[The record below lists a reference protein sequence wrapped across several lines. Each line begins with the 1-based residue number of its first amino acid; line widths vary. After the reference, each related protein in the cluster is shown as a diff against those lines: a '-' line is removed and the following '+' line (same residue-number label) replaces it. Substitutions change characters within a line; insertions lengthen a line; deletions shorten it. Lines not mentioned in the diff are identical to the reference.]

1 METIAGPL
9 EEVDVRAAKKI
20 FPGIDL
26 EAVKRPVGKVG
37 LLIGIHQA
45 GIFPYVADR
54 DKHIDGNLR
63 LLTSIFGT
71 GSLLDG
77 SHPSI
82 DACQVMQSKES
93 YDRSNCSVQSYS
105 VKGKFSF
112 LT

>member
-1 METIAGPL
+1 MMAFEIESITALL

-20 FPGIDL
+20 FPGVDL
-26 EAVKRPVGKVG
+26 EAIKRPVGKIG

-71 GSLLDG
+71 GSLTPLLML
-77 SHPSI
+77 
-82 DACQVMQSKES
+82 V
-93 YDRSNCSVQSYS
+93 R
-105 VKGKFSF
+105 
-112 LT
+112 